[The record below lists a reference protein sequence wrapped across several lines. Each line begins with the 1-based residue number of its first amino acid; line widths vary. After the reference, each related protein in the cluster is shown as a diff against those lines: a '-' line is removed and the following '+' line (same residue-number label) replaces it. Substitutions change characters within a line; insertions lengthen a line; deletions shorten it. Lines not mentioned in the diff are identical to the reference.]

1 MRRNVRPEDVVRDG
15 QGGERD
21 VVQVL
26 ALLRRDDQEG

>member
-1 MRRNVRPEDVVRDG
+1 MRLDMRPEDLVRDG

-26 ALLRRDDQEG
+26 ALLRWDD